1 MNAGTVV
8 GIVTGVVIL
17 LFLLILSI
25 IAWELFRRDFK

>member
-17 LFLLILSI
+17 LLLLILSI
-25 IAWELFRRDFK
+25 VAWELFRRDYK

>member
-17 LFLLILSI
+17 LLLLILSI
-25 IAWELFRRDFK
+25 VAWELFRRYYK